1 MSINQF
7 IIKVKSSR
15 NIKAMIN
22 LSNKY
27 SVLHR
32 LFPVMSIHELTT
44 NGYFG
49 STVYV
54 CMPGCMTWSQ
64 RTGISS
70 KQSTHCRQ

>member
-27 SVLHR
+27 SMMHCQ
-32 LFPVMSIHELTT
+32 FSAMSIHKLTT

-49 STVYV
+49 CTVQYMYV
-54 CMPGCMTWSQ
+54 CLVA
-64 RTGISS
+64 
-70 KQSTHCRQ
+70 